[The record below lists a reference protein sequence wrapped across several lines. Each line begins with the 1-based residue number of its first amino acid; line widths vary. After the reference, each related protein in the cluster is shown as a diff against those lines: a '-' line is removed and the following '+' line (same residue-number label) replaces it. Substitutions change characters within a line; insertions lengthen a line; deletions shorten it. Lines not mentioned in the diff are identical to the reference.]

1 MKEGNML
8 SNKNFSTEINE
19 LETKETES
27 RERLHNK
34 IYQFG
39 KSLGIELDKDKI
51 EELQTIM
58 TLNDIHIDINR
69 EKNIKILKNGFTLK
83 VRYLLYKGWIINW
96 IKNLGTNIRSNING
110 ITKCI

>member
-1 MKEGNML
+1 MF

-27 RERLHNK
+27 SKRLQKK

-39 KSLGIELDKDKI
+39 KSLGVELDDDKI
-51 EELQTIM
+51 DELQLIM

-69 EKNIKILKNGFTLK
+69 EKNIKLLKKGFTLRI
-83 VRYLLYKGWIINW
+83 RYLIYKGWIINW
-96 IKNLGTNIRSNING
+96 LKNLITNVRE
-110 ITKCI
+110 